1 MYFLI
6 ILNIPR
12 TFLLV
17 VFSDHKNSI
26 FTSKSFA
33 GQIYSGY
40 ENIDVISY
48 AERSIACIDR
58 RIVVVRYA
66 MKENWAGAAFA
77 TAQAK
82 HNWEKWD
89 LLRSALADHTPSEE
103 IDALFAALEVYG
115 SAKDKVAFSALCR
128 ELSLKM
134 LAIGD
139 AHSLKFHNLL

>member
-1 MYFLI
+1 MKRSWFGF
-6 ILNIPR
+6 
-12 TFLLV
+12 FLLLLLLAA
-17 VFSDHKNSI
+17 SL
-26 FTSKSFA
+26 FA
-33 GQIYSGY
+33 SRTMVTIHA
-40 ENIDVISY
+40 EN
-48 AERSIACIDR
+48 AEALNQAARF
-58 RIVVVRYA
+58 A